1 MNINIIYQT
10 KTGHTEKLAKALG
23 DVLNVE
29 PINICEPHILNETD
43 LLFVGT
49 GIYGGKPDE
58 ALLDYLYNLPNN
70 KIKGA
75 AIFSSSASKSD
86 NTELIVNILRQ
97 KGIEVL
103 NKRFHCSGQ
112 FLIFKW
118 GHPDKADIK
127 NIKEFARMV
136 LNFIA

>member
-1 MNINIIYQT
+1 MEISIIYKT
-10 KTGHTEKLAKALG
+10 KLGHTEKLAKALG

-29 PINICEPHILNETD
+29 PINISEPHVLNHTD

-49 GIYGGKPDE
+49 GIYGGKPDV

-75 AIFSSSASKSD
+75 AIFSSSVSKSE
-86 NTELIVNILRQ
+86 NTELIVNILRH

-103 NKRFHCSGQ
+103 NKQFHCSGQ

-118 GHPDKADIK
+118 GHPDNNDIK
-127 NIKEFARMV
+127 NIKEFGRLV
-136 LNFIA
+136 LDSIA